1 MTAKRTDDEEYLYVL
16 EYLPG
21 GHSHDRVS
29 DDPII
34 QGVGKDNF
42 GLFEASP
49 KEDAKVNIGE
59 FVYIGDDE
67 RDKIDRI
74 EKKLEYS
81 DLTSGAEKELS
92 YGIEAILE
100 RDEEKYVD
108 FFNDAGSITIRMHQF
123 DLLPGVGDKIRNS
136 ILDERKY
143 EEFES
148 YEDIEERINGFYD
161 PKDTLKERIMEEIKK
176 DDVKYRLFAQRE

>member
-1 MTAKRTDDEEYLYVL
+1 MADKYSDEEYIYILD
-16 EYLPG
+16 YLPG
-21 GHSHDRVS
+21 GHSRDRVS

-34 QGVGKDNF
+34 QGVGEEEY
-42 GLFEASP
+42 GLYEASP
-49 KEDAKVNIGE
+49 KEDERVNIGE

-67 RDKIDRI
+67 REKVDTVDK
-74 EKKLEYS
+74 ELEYD
-81 DLTSGAEKELS
+81 DLTSGAKKELE

-100 RDEEKYVD
+100 RNSERYVD

-148 YEDIEERINGFYD
+148 FEDIEERISGFYD
-161 PKDTLKERIMEEIKK
+161 PKGTLKDRIIEEIKNE
-176 DDVKYRLFAQRE
+176 DMKYRLFVG